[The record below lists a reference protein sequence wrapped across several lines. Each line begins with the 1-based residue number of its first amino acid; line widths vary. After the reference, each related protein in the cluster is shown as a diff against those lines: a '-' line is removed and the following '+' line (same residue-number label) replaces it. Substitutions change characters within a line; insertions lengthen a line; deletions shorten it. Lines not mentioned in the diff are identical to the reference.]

1 LNKEASMLPEFDLL
15 RPRALPEAL
24 ALLAE
29 HAPDVMPLAGGT
41 NVIVELRDGHR
52 CPRCLIDVSHLA
64 ELRGIRCDDGR
75 VVPNGVVPNVVIGGG
90 TTIAEL
96 LAHRLI
102 AEHGLPLRQAAARLG
117 NPLVRN
123 RATVAG
129 NLVNASPAADT
140 APPLIALGAEI
151 ELTSQAG
158 ARHVPLDEF
167 MVGVNKTLIQ
177 PDELVTAIRW
187 PAPPARSAAGFYKIG
202 LRKADACS
210 VINAAVMIAWDE
222 NDRCQEARIVIGAAA
237 PRPVRAREAEAA
249 LIGHPLAAEVIAQA
263 ARLAAQ
269 ATQPIDDI
277 RGTAAYRRRMAK
289 VIVRRLLEQIA
300 GQVQAQRHQATKV
313 YP

>member
-1 LNKEASMLPEFDLL
+1 
-15 RPRALPEAL
+15 
-24 ALLAE
+24 
-29 HAPDVMPLAGGT
+29 VMPLAGGT

-52 CPRCLIDVSHLA
+52 CPRCLIDVSHLP
-64 ELRGIRCDDGR
+64 ELRGIRRDDGR
-75 VVPNGVVPNVVIGGG
+75 VVPNVVIGGG

-96 LAHRLI
+96 LAHPLI

-158 ARHVPLDEF
+158 TRRLPLDEF

-177 PDELVTAIRW
+177 PEELVTAIRW
-187 PAPPARSAAGFYKIG
+187 PAPPACSAAGFYKIG

-210 VINAAVMIAWDE
+210 VINAAAMVAWDE
-222 NDRCQEARIVIGAAA
+222 NGRCQQARIAIGAAA
-237 PRPVRAREAEAA
+237 PRPMRAREAEAA
-249 LIGHPLAAEVIAQA
+249 LIGQPLKADVIAEA
-263 ARLAAQ
+263 AHLAAQ

-277 RGTAAYRRRMAK
+277 RGTAAYRRRMAE
-289 VIVRRLLEQIA
+289 VIVRRLLD
-300 GQVQAQRHQATKV
+300 QVKRDA
-313 YP
+313 

>member
-1 LNKEASMLPEFDLL
+1 MLPEFDLL
-15 RPRALPEAL
+15 RPQTLPEAL

-29 HAPDVMPLAGGT
+29 HAPDVMPIAGGT
-41 NVIVELRDGHR
+41 NVIVELRDGHP
-52 CPRCLIDVSHLA
+52 CPKLLMDVSHLR
-64 ELRGIRCDDGR
+64 ELRDIRRDDGHII
-75 VVPNGVVPNVVIGGG
+75 IGGG

-96 LAHRLI
+96 LAHPLI
-102 AEHGLPLRQAAARLG
+102 AEHGLPLRQAAAKLG

-140 APPLIALGAEI
+140 APPLIALGAEV
-151 ELTSQAG
+151 ELTSKRG
-158 ARHVPLDEF
+158 TRRVSLDEF
-167 MVGVNKTLIQ
+167 MIGVNKTLIQ

-187 PAPPARSAAGFYKIG
+187 PASPARSAAGFYKIG

-210 VINAAVMIAWDE
+210 VINAAAMVTWDE
-222 NDRCQEARIVIGAAA
+222 NGRCQQACIAIGAAA

-249 LIGHPLAAEVIAQA
+249 LIGQLLNANVIAEA

-277 RGTAAYRRRMAK
+277 RGTATYRRRMAQ
-289 VIVRRLLEQIA
+289 VIVRRLLTAIGESPNQW
-300 GQVQAQRHQATKV
+300 RHISNPHKTL
-313 YP
+313 